1 MPIIIAIIALVV
13 IGAGAYLWSIQ
24 SMSTP
29 PVTPS
34 DVTATE
40 ELIEVADREPVP
52 TDMPEATPTDM
63 PVEPTVSDAVTT
75 SDVAIAPEPPSD
87 TAVTQSV
94 DVSYLT
100 PARTSHDMT
109 VTLTVANGIV
119 TAATIVY
126 DNGDGFSNAHQERFD
141 DAYKAQ
147 VIGQPI
153 DGIAL
158 SRVGG
163 ASLTTGAFND
173 AVQQIAAQL

>member
-1 MPIIIAIIALVV
+1 MPIIITVIAIVV
-13 IGAGAYLWSIQ
+13 IGAGAYLWSTQ
-24 SMSTP
+24 ATA
-29 PVTPS
+29 PVTRP
-34 DVTATE
+34 DITATE
-40 ELIEVADREPVP
+40 ELIEVAETIPATDEVP
-52 TDMPEATPTDM
+52 TPDPTDT
-63 PVEPTVSDAVTT
+63 PDDTLVIEEPTTDES
-75 SDVAIAPEPPSD
+75 AIAPEPPSA
-87 TAVTQSV
+87 TVVTESI

-109 VTLTVANGIV
+109 VTLTVADGIV
-119 TAATIVY
+119 TDASIIY

-141 DAYKAQ
+141 GAYKAQ

-173 AVQQIAAQL
+173 AAAQIAARL